1 MKKLDI
7 KFGLGVI
14 LMALA
19 GCASKKES
27 PEKPKITHVGHD
39 TQWDHEKI
47 RKVRELEEAQKPS
60 DLELKQKAAEE
71 DSNCSYMSETQ
82 MKRSQ
87 ASGCRPV
94 DPRAG
99 MGANMFCCPKE

>member
-1 MKKLDI
+1 MLKSQFAQFELDMI
-7 KFGLGVI
+7 PAEF
-14 LMALA
+14 
-19 GCASKKES
+19 S
-27 PEKPKITHVGHD
+27 T
-39 TQWDHEKI
+39 
-47 RKVRELEEAQKPS
+47 RKQKRS
-60 DLELKQKAAEE
+60 QQKAAEE

-99 MGANMFCCPKE
+99 MGVNMFCCPKE